1 MKQYKDSV
9 HYVEEA
15 VLRLSGDK
23 YMLAFTYL
31 YWDVVVHGSRQ
42 SNWGS
47 IVREGPEH
55 MQVPGHG
62 AQ

>member
-1 MKQYKDSV
+1 MWKKQYS
-9 HYVEEA
+9 
-15 VLRLSGDK
+15 RLSGDK